1 MSEAR
6 EGRTALGASRPSG
19 RKGDVWINNKY
30 GDLFSATGAYENAMG
45 VNGK

>member
-1 MSEAR
+1 MR
-6 EGRTALGASRPSG
+6 EGRTALRASRPGG

-30 GDLFSATGAYENAMG
+30 GDLFSVSGAYEIAMG